1 MSKDF
6 LFELGTEELPPKAL
20 KSLLKSFAE
29 SMYKQLDEAG
39 LTYDKKASQIFAS
52 PRRLS
57 MRVINLAE
65 QTPQAETTVW
75 GPPANVAFDAEGK
88 PSKAAQA
95 FAVKNGI
102 DESKLKSFIK
112 NDGKIDKLCCTQKTG
127 GASVTQLLPGF
138 VEQALKDL
146 PIPKRMRWGSGK
158 AEFVRPVHWL
168 VMLYGKEV
176 IPCEILGKKADRITH
191 GHRFHA
197 PGDLTID
204 EPASYQALLRNH
216 YVEVCF
222 KMRRDKIVAQVNAV
236 AEKLGGKANT
246 HDRDLLDEVTA
257 LVEWPVALAGNFEKH
272 FLEVPKEA
280 LISSM
285 SEHQKYFHVV
295 DANGKLMPHFITVAN
310 LESKDPKQVID
321 GNERVIR
328 PRLSDAA
335 FFFETDKKQTLESR
349 LEKLKTVTFQEKLG
363 SVYDKSIRISSLA
376 HYIAIA
382 MGYPSTSNVA
392 KGAERAG
399 MLCKCDLVT
408 KMVLE
413 FDQMQGIAGFYYAS
427 HDGELAQVANAIHTH
442 YLPKSAYD
450 ALPASQIACSV
461 ALADRID
468 TLVGIF
474 SIGERPTG
482 SKDPFALRRAAIG
495 VLRIII
501 EHNLDINLQ
510 DLLIKASEPF
520 GHCDISD
527 VLQYIFDRFRGL
539 PSLEDIPEEVFR
551 SVYAAKVT
559 DALPQYKFSAA
570 DFYKRIVAVNQFCN
584 MPELKRLAEANKR
597 VSNILAKNA
606 PNLPLNSPYNPLLL
620 GASDADNLATI
631 QQQKLLSIKSNLENR
646 DYTAVLLSF
655 VELDKPISKFFDS
668 VMVMDDNLEFRENR
682 LALLSQFKFMFHGI
696 ADISHLV
703 PEKK

>member
-6 LFELGTEELPPKAL
+6 LFEIGTEELPPKAL

-29 SMYKQLDEAG
+29 SMYKQLDDTG

-57 MRVINLAE
+57 MRVVNLAE

-112 NDGKIDKLCCTQKTG
+112 NDGKIDKLCCAQITG

-168 VMLYGKEV
+168 VMLYGKDI
-176 IPCEILGKKADRITH
+176 IPCEVLDKKADRITH

-236 AEKLGGKANT
+236 AEKLGGKAVI
-246 HDRDLLDEVTA
+246 DRDLLDEVNS
-257 LVEWPVALAGNFEKH
+257 LVEWPVALAGNFEKR
-272 FLEVPKEA
+272 FLDVPQEA

-349 LEKLKTVTFQEKLG
+349 LEKLKTVTFQDKLG
-363 SVYDKSIRISSLA
+363 SVYDKSVRVSKLA
-376 HYIAIA
+376 EHIAKQIGA
-382 MGYPSTSNVA
+382 DPVA
-392 KGAERAG
+392 SARAG
-399 MLCKCDLVT
+399 LLCKTDLVS

-413 FDQMQGIAGFYYAS
+413 FDQMQGIAGQYYALNDKES
-427 HDGELAQVANAIHTH
+427 PVVATAIREH
-442 YLPKSAYD
+442 YLPKSAGD
-450 ALPASQIACSV
+450 EVPQSLEGCAV

-474 SIGERPTG
+474 SIGEKPTG

-495 VLRIII
+495 VLNIIVQRNLDLRLTDLGVSGDVFDYII
-501 EHNLDINLQ
+501 E
-510 DLLIKASEPF
+510 
-520 GHCDISD
+520 
-527 VLQYIFDRFRGL
+527 RFRAMYQEM
-539 PSLEDIPEEVFR
+539 SIPVEVFNAVATKKLDNPYDIYLR
-551 SVYAAKVT
+551 V
-559 DALPQYKFSAA
+559 Q
-570 DFYKRIVAVNQFCN
+570 AVNVFN
-584 MPELKRLAEANKR
+584 YLPEAQSLAAANKR
-597 VSNILAKNA
+597 VSNILAK
-606 PNLPLNSPYNPLLL
+606 
-620 GASDADNLATI
+620 SDATTSTPVTNSLFQQDEERALA
-631 QQQKLLSIKSNLENR
+631 KLITDKRATVTPLMSQRKYTEALSSLADMR
-646 DYTAVLLSF
+646 PVVDS
-655 VELDKPISKFFDS
+655 FFDK
-668 VMVMDDNLEFRENR
+668 VMVNAEDKNVRANR
-682 LALLSQFKFMFHGI
+682 HALLRELSELFLNI